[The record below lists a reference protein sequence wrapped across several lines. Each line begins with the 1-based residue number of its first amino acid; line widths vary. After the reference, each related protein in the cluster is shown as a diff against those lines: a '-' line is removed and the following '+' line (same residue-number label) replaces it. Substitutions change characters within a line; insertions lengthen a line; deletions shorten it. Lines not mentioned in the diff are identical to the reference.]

1 MINKS
6 RRQLLKGMGYGM
18 AAVATGGAAS
28 STVMAATA
36 TASSEAAIN
45 QSMQFVLPSCDVT
58 IYLQQS
64 VGKEIVSLMNLTDKP
79 VTLDSIKPVGLKHV
93 NGSLVVKLTLGPLL
107 APRHRGVMEAYAH
120 MAVKRGLTLAEA
132 AKVRVEYIEQQ
143 LAHPEQPASCVKS
156 KEGSVCQMVPP
167 IQPRR
172 NGNLCSTSWHKQ
184 MVALVTKSFYKMRV
198 RDDLALCDYIYYI
211 LLKST
216 REWRSYSTT

>member
-1 MINKS
+1 MINQS

-18 AAVATGGAAS
+18 AAVATGGAA

-93 NGSLVVKLTLGPLL
+93 NGSLVVKLNNV
-107 APRHRGVMEAYAH
+107 AD
-120 MAVKRGLTLAEA
+120 
-132 AKVRVEYIEQQ
+132 
-143 LAHPEQPASCVKS
+143 
-156 KEGSVCQMVPP
+156 GSVVM
-167 IQPRR
+167 QPGERLAFEVEATTHGTQDELGIPNVLAGYVNITSDHPAF
-172 NGNLCSTSWHKQ
+172 NGKIPVTIFDSQ
-184 MVALVTKSFYKMRV
+184 VA
-198 RDDLALCDYIYYI
+198 
-211 LLKST
+211 
-216 REWRSYSTT
+216 